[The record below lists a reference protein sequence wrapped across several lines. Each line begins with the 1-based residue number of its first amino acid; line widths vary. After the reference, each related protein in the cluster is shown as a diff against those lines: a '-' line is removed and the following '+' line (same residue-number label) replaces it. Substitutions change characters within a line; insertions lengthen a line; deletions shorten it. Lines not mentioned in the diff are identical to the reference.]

1 MGLGVVVRRERERQR
16 RTQQP
21 MGEKALHLMVGN
33 PDDGLGSNCTRN
45 EPGNKKEHSGG
56 SRKASARKM
65 CSQAQRK

>member
-21 MGEKALHLMVGN
+21 MGEEVLNLMVGN

-45 EPGNKKEHSGG
+45 QVSTH
-56 SRKASARKM
+56 
-65 CSQAQRK
+65 